1 MKSQTAIKP
10 QTAMKPDTI
19 LTNENAKASQGGN
32 KLTVTVIAL
41 LIIASAA
48 AAFFYN
54 QVSTL
59 EQDPNKAN
67 EAKIALLVEKV
78 GKLIALPEGELPVV
92 ATVSDTAPL
101 ANNPFFAKA
110 KVGDEVLLYTAAR
123 KAFLYD
129 PKANII
135 VEVASLNIG
144 Q

>member
-1 MKSQTAIKP
+1 MTIKSKPITIPVVDTQPIQPRGNFIK
-10 QTAMKPDTI
+10 
-19 LTNENAKASQGGN
+19 
-32 KLTVTVIAL
+32 VTIAL
-41 LIIASAA
+41 LIILSATT
-48 AAFFYN
+48 AFFYN
-54 QVSTL
+54 QVRTL
-59 EQDPNKAN
+59 EQDPNKAS
-67 EAKIALLVEKV
+67 EAKITALVEKV

-101 ANNPFFAKA
+101 AGNPFFAKA
-110 KVGDEVLLYTAAR
+110 KVGDEVLLYTAAQ